1 MNKELLRR
9 QLMMGGGMMY
19 PDMRQGY
26 GLGSFVRK
34 ITKPIKKLVK
44 SDVGKAALAG
54 LAIYAGG
61 GGFAPGGF
69 SFLGGSGSPGLLG
82 AGGKFSLGQSFL
94 GNKIGGTALGKNL
107 FGNITNPGGPGR
119 TGGLLSKLNPFGK
132 GSGGLGSIFGIGA
145 LGAGLGALMAPQ
157 EEDESDTDYAARKAK
172 VDPYLRRYYTQ
183 ANPDASQDQV
193 DAFVK
198 ANTTEYSPE
207 VRLAKGGRVG
217 YKLGTPKP
225 MIQDDEEKDYR
236 SKALSA
242 MYFGGGR
249 KNFQE
254 GTENPMIVPM
264 EMPAEMRMERELMQ
278 KQMEKERRMNLLQ
291 QVIAGKDSF
300 EPETY
305 NRIKEDLMKKIG
317 KTPSIKLKKQT
328 EGILSITGEDDEGP
342 AGVMYSDE
350 ENNPITKEQAMELFN
365 RQAMEENKNRNK
377 KKTKEMM
384 SIFTENKAD
393 GGLMGLKM
401 GGVPMELDYRANG
414 GFVPIGKKEKADD
427 VPARLSKNEFV
438 MTADAVRGMG
448 NGSVQEGAQRLY
460 DQMKQAEKMGR
471 GVNV

>member
-1 MNKELLRR
+1 
-9 QLMMGGGMMY
+9 MY

-34 ITKPIKKLVK
+34 ITKPIKKIVK
-44 SDVGKAALAG
+44 SDIGKAALLGAVAFGIPGTSMGG
-54 LAIYAGG
+54 LLGRASFGG
-61 GGFAPGGF
+61 AAPGMFGF
-69 SFLGGSGSPGLLG
+69 GGIGNALSLGKTKAANFLLGSPG
-82 AGGKFSLGQSFL
+82 
-94 GNKIGGTALGKNL
+94 
-107 FGNITNPGGPGR
+107 NPAAPSR
-119 TGGLLSKLNPFGK
+119 TGGFLSKLNPFGK
-132 GSGGLGSIFGIGA
+132 GSGGLGSILGVGA

-157 EEDESDTDYAARKAK
+157 EEDESDDEYAARKAK

-183 ANPDASQDQV
+183 ANPDASPDQV
-193 DAFVK
+193 DAFVE
-198 ANTTEYSPE
+198 ANTKEYK
-207 VRLAKGGRVG
+207 AGGRVG

-249 KNFQE
+249 KKFQE

-317 KTPSIKLKKQT
+317 KTPSIKLKKQP

-350 ENNPITKEQAMELFN
+350 EGNPITKEQAMELFN

-377 KKTKEMM
+377 KKTKEII

-448 NGSVQEGAQRLY
+448 NGSVQKGAQRLY

>member
-1 MNKELLRR
+1 
-9 QLMMGGGMMY
+9 MY

-34 ITKPIKKLVK
+34 ITKPIKKIVK
-44 SDVGKAALAG
+44 SDIGKAALLGAVAFGIPGTSMGG
-54 LAIYAGG
+54 LLGRASFGG
-61 GGFAPGGF
+61 AAPGMFGF
-69 SFLGGSGSPGLLG
+69 GGIGNALSLGKTKAANFLLGSPG
-82 AGGKFSLGQSFL
+82 
-94 GNKIGGTALGKNL
+94 
-107 FGNITNPGGPGR
+107 NPAAPSR

-132 GSGGLGSIFGIGA
+132 GSGGLGSILGVGA
-145 LGAGLGALMAPQ
+145 LGAGLAALMAPQ

-183 ANPDASQDQV
+183 ANPDASPDQV

-198 ANTTEYSPE
+198 ANTTEYK
-207 VRLAKGGRVG
+207 AGGRVG

-249 KNFQE
+249 KKFQE

-317 KTPSIKLKKQT
+317 KTPSIKLKKQP

-350 ENNPITKEQAMELFN
+350 EGNPITKEQAMELFN

-377 KKTKEMM
+377 KKTKEMI

-448 NGSVQEGAQRLY
+448 NGSVQKGAQRLY

>member
-26 GLGSFVRK
+26 GLGSLVRK
-34 ITKPIKKLVK
+34 ITRPIKKLVK

-61 GGFAPGGF
+61 GGAAFGGPGF
-69 SFLGGSGSPGLLG
+69 SFLGGSAGSPGLLG
-82 AGGKFSLGQSFL
+82 VGNQFNLGKSFL
-94 GNKIGGTALGKNL
+94 GSKIGGTALGKGVGKI
-107 FGNITNPGGPGR
+107 FGLG
-119 TGGLLSKLNPFGK
+119 GK
-132 GSGGLGSIFGIGA
+132 GSGFGSIFGVGA
-145 LGAGLGALMAPQ
+145 LGAGLAALTAPQ
-157 EEDESDTDYAARKAK
+157 GETESEEDYAIRKAK

-193 DAFVK
+193 DSFVK

-249 KNFQE
+249 KKFQE
-254 GTENPMIVPM
+254 GTENPMMVPM
-264 EMPAEMRMERELMQ
+264 EMPAEMRMEKELMQ
-278 KQMEKERRMNLLQ
+278 KQMKKEKRMNLLQ
-291 QVIAGKDSF
+291 QVIEGKDSF

-317 KTPSIKLKKQT
+317 KTPSIKLKKQP
-328 EGILSITGEDDEGP
+328 EGILSITGGDDEGP
-342 AGVMYSDE
+342 AGVMYSD
-350 ENNPITKEQAMELFN
+350 
-365 RQAMEENKNRNK
+365 EENKNRNK

>member
-1 MNKELLRR
+1 MDINKELLRR

-34 ITKPIKKLVK
+34 ITKPIKKIVK
-44 SDVGKAALAG
+44 SDIGKAALLGAVAFGIPGTSMGG
-54 LAIYAGG
+54 LLGRASFGG
-61 GGFAPGGF
+61 AAPGMFGF
-69 SFLGGSGSPGLLG
+69 GGIGNALSLGKTKAANFLLGSPG
-82 AGGKFSLGQSFL
+82 
-94 GNKIGGTALGKNL
+94 
-107 FGNITNPGGPGR
+107 NPAAPSR

-132 GSGGLGSIFGIGA
+132 GSGGLGSILGVGA

-157 EEDESDTDYAARKAK
+157 EEDESDDEYAARKAK

-183 ANPDASQDQV
+183 ANPNASPDQV
-193 DAFVK
+193 DAFVE
-198 ANTTEYSPE
+198 ANTKEYK
-207 VRLAKGGRVG
+207 AGGRVG

-249 KNFQE
+249 KKFQE

-317 KTPSIKLKKQT
+317 KTPSIKLKKQP

-350 ENNPITKEQAMELFN
+350 EGNPITKEQAMELFN

-377 KKTKEMM
+377 KKTKEII

-448 NGSVQEGAQRLY
+448 NGSVQKGAQRLY

>member
-34 ITKPIKKLVK
+34 ITKPIKKIVK
-44 SDVGKAALAG
+44 SDVGKAALLGAVAFGIPGTSMGG
-54 LAIYAGG
+54 LLGRASFGG
-61 GGFAPGGF
+61 AAPGMFGF
-69 SFLGGSGSPGLLG
+69 GGIGNALSLGKTKAANFLLGSPG
-82 AGGKFSLGQSFL
+82 
-94 GNKIGGTALGKNL
+94 
-107 FGNITNPGGPGR
+107 NPAAPSR
-119 TGGLLSKLNPFGK
+119 TGGFLSKLNPFGK
-132 GSGGLGSIFGIGA
+132 GSGGLGSILGVGA

-157 EEDESDTDYAARKAK
+157 EEDESDDEYAARKAK

-183 ANPDASQDQV
+183 ANPNASQDQV
-193 DAFVK
+193 DAFVE
-198 ANTTEYSPE
+198 ANTKEYK
-207 VRLAKGGRVG
+207 AGGRVG

-249 KNFQE
+249 KKFQE

-317 KTPSIKLKKQT
+317 KTPSIKLKKQP

-350 ENNPITKEQAMELFN
+350 EGNPITKEQAMELFN

-377 KKTKEMM
+377 KKTKEII

-448 NGSVQEGAQRLY
+448 NGSVQKGAQRLY

>member
-1 MNKELLRR
+1 
-9 QLMMGGGMMY
+9 
-19 PDMRQGY
+19 
-26 GLGSFVRK
+26 
-34 ITKPIKKLVK
+34 
-44 SDVGKAALAG
+44 
-54 LAIYAGG
+54 
-61 GGFAPGGF
+61 
-69 SFLGGSGSPGLLG
+69 
-82 AGGKFSLGQSFL
+82 
-94 GNKIGGTALGKNL
+94 
-107 FGNITNPGGPGR
+107 
-119 TGGLLSKLNPFGK
+119 
-132 GSGGLGSIFGIGA
+132 
-145 LGAGLGALMAPQ
+145 
-157 EEDESDTDYAARKAK
+157 
-172 VDPYLRRYYTQ
+172 
-183 ANPDASQDQV
+183 
-193 DAFVK
+193 
-198 ANTTEYSPE
+198 
-207 VRLAKGGRVG
+207 
-217 YKLGTPKP
+217 

-249 KNFQE
+249 KKFQE

-317 KTPSIKLKKQT
+317 KTPSIKLKKQP

-350 ENNPITKEQAMELFN
+350 EGNPITKEQAMELFN

-377 KKTKEMM
+377 KKTKEII

-448 NGSVQEGAQRLY
+448 NGSVQKGAQRLY

>member
-1 MNKELLRR
+1 MDMNKELLRR

-34 ITKPIKKLVK
+34 ITKPIKKIVK
-44 SDVGKAALAG
+44 SDIGKAALLGAVAFGIPGTSMGG
-54 LAIYAGG
+54 LLGRASFGG
-61 GGFAPGGF
+61 AAPGMFGF
-69 SFLGGSGSPGLLG
+69 GGIGNALSLGKTKAANFLLGSPG
-82 AGGKFSLGQSFL
+82 
-94 GNKIGGTALGKNL
+94 
-107 FGNITNPGGPGR
+107 NPAAPSR

-183 ANPDASQDQV
+183 ANPDASPDQV
-193 DAFVK
+193 DAFVE
-198 ANTTEYSPE
+198 ANTKEYK
-207 VRLAKGGRVG
+207 AGGRVG

-317 KTPSIKLKKQT
+317 KTPSIKLKKQP

-350 ENNPITKEQAMELFN
+350 EGNPITKEQAMELFN

-448 NGSVQEGAQRLY
+448 NGSVQKGAQRLY

>member
-1 MNKELLRR
+1 
-9 QLMMGGGMMY
+9 MY

-34 ITKPIKKLVK
+34 ITKPIKKIVK
-44 SDVGKAALAG
+44 SDIGKAALLGAVAFGIPGTSMGG
-54 LAIYAGG
+54 LLGRASFGG
-61 GGFAPGGF
+61 AAPGMFGF
-69 SFLGGSGSPGLLG
+69 GGIGNALSLGKTKAANFLLGSPG
-82 AGGKFSLGQSFL
+82 
-94 GNKIGGTALGKNL
+94 
-107 FGNITNPGGPGR
+107 NPAAPSR
-119 TGGLLSKLNPFGK
+119 TGGFLSKLNPFGK

-193 DAFVK
+193 DAFVE
-198 ANTTEYSPE
+198 ANTKEYK
-207 VRLAKGGRVG
+207 AGGRVG

-249 KNFQE
+249 KKFQE

-317 KTPSIKLKKQT
+317 KTPSIKLKKQP

-350 ENNPITKEQAMELFN
+350 EGNPITKEQAMELFN

-448 NGSVQEGAQRLY
+448 NGSVQKGAQRLY

>member
-1 MNKELLRR
+1 
-9 QLMMGGGMMY
+9 MY

-34 ITKPIKKLVK
+34 ITKPIKKIVK
-44 SDVGKAALAG
+44 SDIGKAALLGAVAFGIPGTSMGG
-54 LAIYAGG
+54 LLGRASFGG
-61 GGFAPGGF
+61 AAPGMFGF
-69 SFLGGSGSPGLLG
+69 GGIGNALSLGKTKAANFLLGSPG
-82 AGGKFSLGQSFL
+82 
-94 GNKIGGTALGKNL
+94 
-107 FGNITNPGGPGR
+107 NPAAPSR
-119 TGGLLSKLNPFGK
+119 TGGFLSKLNPFGK

-183 ANPDASQDQV
+183 ANPNASQDQV
-193 DAFVK
+193 DAFVE
-198 ANTTEYSPE
+198 ANTKEYK
-207 VRLAKGGRVG
+207 AGGRVG

-249 KNFQE
+249 KKFQE

-317 KTPSIKLKKQT
+317 KTPSIKLKKQP

-350 ENNPITKEQAMELFN
+350 EGNPITKEQAMELFN

-377 KKTKEMM
+377 KKTKEMI

-448 NGSVQEGAQRLY
+448 NGSVQKGAQRLY

>member
-1 MNKELLRR
+1 MDMNKELLRR

-34 ITKPIKKLVK
+34 ITKPIKKIVK
-44 SDVGKAALAG
+44 SDVGKAALLGAVAFGIPGTSMGG
-54 LAIYAGG
+54 LFGRSSFMLPASGG
-61 GGFAPGGF
+61 APGMFGF
-69 SFLGGSGSPGLLG
+69 GGIGNALSLGKTKAANFLSGKTGGS
-82 AGGKFSLGQSFL
+82 
-94 GNKIGGTALGKNL
+94 
-107 FGNITNPGGPGR
+107 
-119 TGGLLSKLNPFGK
+119 LLSKLNPFGK

-183 ANPDASQDQV
+183 ANPDASPDQV
-193 DAFVK
+193 DAFVE
-198 ANTTEYSPE
+198 ANTKEYK
-207 VRLAKGGRVG
+207 AGGRVG

-249 KNFQE
+249 KKFQE

>member
-1 MNKELLRR
+1 MDMNKELLRR

-34 ITKPIKKLVK
+34 ITKPIKKIVK
-44 SDVGKAALAG
+44 SDIGKAALLGAVAFGIPGTSMGG
-54 LAIYAGG
+54 LLGRASFGG
-61 GGFAPGGF
+61 AAPGMFGF
-69 SFLGGSGSPGLLG
+69 GGIGNALSLGKTKAANFLLGSPG
-82 AGGKFSLGQSFL
+82 
-94 GNKIGGTALGKNL
+94 
-107 FGNITNPGGPGR
+107 NPAAPSR

-183 ANPDASQDQV
+183 ANPDASPDQV

-198 ANTTEYSPE
+198 ANTTEYK
-207 VRLAKGGRVG
+207 AGGRVG

-278 KQMEKERRMNLLQ
+278 KQMEK
-291 QVIAGKDSF
+291 
-300 EPETY
+300 
-305 NRIKEDLMKKIG
+305 
-317 KTPSIKLKKQT
+317 
-328 EGILSITGEDDEGP
+328 
-342 AGVMYSDE
+342 
-350 ENNPITKEQAMELFN
+350 
-365 RQAMEENKNRNK
+365 
-377 KKTKEMM
+377 
-384 SIFTENKAD
+384 
-393 GGLMGLKM
+393 
-401 GGVPMELDYRANG
+401 
-414 GFVPIGKKEKADD
+414 
-427 VPARLSKNEFV
+427 
-438 MTADAVRGMG
+438 
-448 NGSVQEGAQRLY
+448 
-460 DQMKQAEKMGR
+460 
-471 GVNV
+471 

>member
-1 MNKELLRR
+1 
-9 QLMMGGGMMY
+9 MY

-34 ITKPIKKLVK
+34 ITKPIKKIVK
-44 SDVGKAALAG
+44 SDVGKAALLGAVAFGIPGTSMGG
-54 LAIYAGG
+54 LLGRASFGG
-61 GGFAPGGF
+61 AAPGMFGF
-69 SFLGGSGSPGLLG
+69 GGIGNALSLGKTKAANFLLGSPG
-82 AGGKFSLGQSFL
+82 
-94 GNKIGGTALGKNL
+94 
-107 FGNITNPGGPGR
+107 NPAAPSR

-183 ANPDASQDQV
+183 ANPDASPDQV

-198 ANTTEYSPE
+198 ANTTEYK
-207 VRLAKGGRVG
+207 AGGRVG

-249 KNFQE
+249 KKFQE
-254 GTENPMIVPM
+254 GTENPMMVPM

-317 KTPSIKLKKQT
+317 KTPSIKLKKQP

-350 ENNPITKEQAMELFN
+350 EGNPITKEQAMELFN

-377 KKTKEMM
+377 KKTKEMI

-448 NGSVQEGAQRLY
+448 NGSVQKGAQRLY